1 MIKREVYKRP
11 DMTVMQMEEGCVMLA
26 GSDHNNKGLTLDG
39 SEFPDV
45 KPNPPKEEN
54 PDEID
59 AKKNNSWGWNDSWN
73 E

>member
-1 MIKREVYKRP
+1 MIKRQAYERP
-11 DMTVMQMEEGCVMLA
+11 SAMVLPLVSGGLLA
-26 GSDHNNKGLTLDG
+26 GSPSKKDVKLDNKD
-39 SEFPDV
+39 FPDIKTDPV
-45 KPNPPKEEN
+45 EGK